1 MKLGSQTGSVINH
14 LYSRAVIGQPKP
26 KVGMGCTLL
35 GWTDR
40 HAGTITKVTEYCGK
54 VWLYEIE
61 VANDD
66 AKIVKGSAFDGTAE
80 YEYTPGAG
88 CHHRFAFHRK
98 RQEWIGV
105 IRNPVTGK
113 LNQARGYGLR
123 IGERET
129 YYDPS
134 F

>member
-1 MKLGSQTGSVINH
+1 MKLGSQTGSLINH
-14 LYSRAVIGQPKP
+14 LHSIGAIGQPKP

-54 VWLYEIE
+54 TWLYEIE
-61 VANDD
+61 VARDT
-66 AKIVKGSAFDGTAE
+66 ATVVAGSAHDGSAV
-80 YEYTPGAG
+80 YEYTPGTG
-88 CHHRFAFHRK
+88 CNRTFGFNLRK
-98 RQEWIGV
+98 QEWV
-105 IRNPVTGK
+105 EVFRNQATGK